1 MVQNRDLGGILVATT
16 QTTNAHPI
24 PLSPGDWRVD
34 PARSELGFHTRILG
48 LIPVR
53 GRYSGFNGELHID
66 GSRTASGV
74 LRVEAETISTG
85 IKKRDTHLRSSDFF
99 AVERHPHMTFELTAI
114 TPNADG
120 GVRLTGTLH
129 IRDRELPIDTSIS
142 MAPAGSDGL
151 RIDAD
156 FEVDHRTAGF
166 EIKRLP
172 RTVRIQAALTLDP
185 TG

>member
-1 MVQNRDLGGILVATT
+1 VATT
-16 QTTNAHPI
+16 QITEAHPI

-34 PARSELGFHTRILG
+34 PARSELGFVTHMFG

-53 GRYSGFNGELHID
+53 GRYRGFDGELHID
-66 GSRTASGV
+66 GAGNASGV

-85 IKKRDTHLRSSDFF
+85 IKKRDSHLRSTDFF
-99 AVERHPHMTFELTAI
+99 AVERHPHMTFELTAL

-129 IRDRELPIDTSIS
+129 IRDRALPIDT
-142 MAPAGSDGL
+142 PASVVPVDSGGL

-156 FEVDHRTAGF
+156 FEVDHRAAGF

-172 RTVRIQAALTLDP
+172 RTVRIHVALTLDP

>member
-1 MVQNRDLGGILVATT
+1 MATT
-16 QTTNAHPI
+16 QRPEAHPI
-24 PLSPGDWRVD
+24 PLSAGAWRVV
-34 PARSELGFHTRILG
+34 PEQSELGFLTHILR
-48 LIPVR
+48 LLPVR
-53 GRYSGFNGELHID
+53 GRYSGFDGELQID
-66 GSRTASGV
+66 GAGNATGV

-85 IKKRDTHLRSSDFF
+85 IKKRDTHLRSTDFF
-99 AVERHPHMTFELTAI
+99 AVERHPHMTFELTAL

-120 GVRLTGTLH
+120 SVSLTGTLR
-129 IRDRELPIDTSIS
+129 IRDRALPIDTPVSV
-142 MAPAGSDGL
+142 APVGSDGL

-172 RTVRIQAALTLDP
+172 RTVRIQAELTLEP

>member
-1 MVQNRDLGGILVATT
+1 VATT
-16 QTTNAHPI
+16 QTTEAHPI
-24 PLSPGDWRVD
+24 PLSPGDWHVA
-34 PARSELGFHTRILG
+34 PGRSQLGFVTHMFG

-53 GRYSGFNGELHID
+53 GRYSDFNGEPHTD
-66 GSRTASGV
+66 GTGSASGV

-85 IKKRDTHLRSSDFF
+85 IKKRDTHLRSTDFF
-99 AVERHPHMTFELTAI
+99 AVERHPHMTFELTAL
-114 TPNADG
+114 TPNAEG

-129 IRDRELPIDTSIS
+129 IRDRSLPIDTPVSV
-142 MAPAGSDGL
+142 APVGSDGL

-156 FEVDHRTAGF
+156 FEVDHRAAGF

-172 RTVRIQAALTLDP
+172 RTVRIQAALTLEP